1 RPSRLRYRYTKTGT
15 AEEQHTDVIDLEVLR
30 VHPDGQKGVQV
41 HYFTGKHEKRVPD
54 QDPVTGNPVLAVYLQ
69 ADVYAMN
76 RRTEGGWRYF
86 HRAIKTALA
95 ATNTVEPVS
104 LDFHGRKVPASRV
117 TITPY
122 LGDAKRL
129 PLKAYAQTTYAFTFA
144 EAVPDQ
150 LYEPI
155 GRAPA
160 RWGAPHRGGPDLRRV
175 QGSVKVS
182 SPPWPRETIPAIAT
196 SGRAAADAA
205 SRPPSLTNQRLSGSA
220 PCGVWRDWAEVS
232 RRRSSRTPTVVGGTG
247 GRPEPSTKTS
257 RAYLSMSVAGDHWK
271 SVLTVGCRNQL

>member
-1 RPSRLRYRYTKTGT
+1 MAGPSSWLRRAASRRVFLRALLGPVAFAGMTATHAGAPGAATPDDGQRQLSKAETLLWQTDHLANVRRPSRLRYRYTKTGT

-41 HYFTGKHEKRVPD
+41 HYFTGKQEKPVPE

-69 ADVYAMN
+69 AAVYAMN
-76 RRTEGGWRYF
+76 RRTEEGWRYF

-144 EAVPDQ
+144 DAVPGQ
-150 LYEPI
+150 LYEIRSVVPK
-155 GRAPA
+155 
-160 RWGAPHRGGPDLRRV
+160 PDALPLIEEAVTFVESKDR
-175 QGSVKVS
+175 
-182 SPPWPRETIPAIAT
+182 
-196 SGRAAADAA
+196 
-205 SRPPSLTNQRLSGSA
+205 
-220 PCGVWRDWAEVS
+220 
-232 RRRSSRTPTVVGGTG
+232 
-247 GRPEPSTKTS
+247 
-257 RAYLSMSVAGDHWK
+257 
-271 SVLTVGCRNQL
+271 

>member
-1 RPSRLRYRYTKTGT
+1 MPAPSLWLCRAASRRVVLRALLGLAAFAGITATHAGAPGAATLDTGQRQFSKAETLLWQTDHLANVRRPSRLRYRYTKTGT

-41 HYFTGKHEKRVPD
+41 HYFTGKQEKPVPE

-117 TITPY
+117 SITPY
-122 LGDAKRL
+122 VGDAKRL
-129 PLKAYAQTTYAFTFA
+129 PLKAYAHTTYAFTFA
-144 EAVPDQ
+144 DAVPGQ
-150 LYEPI
+150 LYEIRSLVPQ
-155 GRAPA
+155 PD
-160 RWGAPHRGGPDLRRV
+160 GAPLI
-175 QGSVKVS
+175 
-182 SPPWPRETIPAIAT
+182 E
-196 SGRAAADAA
+196 
-205 SRPPSLTNQRLSGSA
+205 
-220 PCGVWRDWAEVS
+220 E
-232 RRRSSRTPTVVGGTG
+232 
-247 GRPEPSTKTS
+247 
-257 RAYLSMSVAGDHWK
+257 
-271 SVLTVGCRNQL
+271 VLTFVESKDR

>member
-1 RPSRLRYRYTKTGT
+1 MPAPSSWLCRAAPRRVVLRALLGLAAFAGITTLHAGAPGAATLDTGQRQFSKAETLLWQTDHLANVRRSSRLRYRYTKTGT

-41 HYFTGKHEKRVPD
+41 HYFTGKQEKPVPE

-117 TITPY
+117 
-122 LGDAKRL
+122 A
-129 PLKAYAQTTYAFTFA
+129 
-144 EAVPDQ
+144 
-150 LYEPI
+150 
-155 GRAPA
+155 
-160 RWGAPHRGGPDLRRV
+160 
-175 QGSVKVS
+175 
-182 SPPWPRETIPAIAT
+182 SPPMSAMPSACR
-196 SGRAAADAA
+196 
-205 SRPPSLTNQRLSGSA
+205 SRPMPTRPMPSPSPRRSRASSMRSDRSC
-220 PCGVWRDWAEVS
+220 PSPMERPSS
-232 RRRSSRTPTVVGGTG
+232 RRS
-247 GRPEPSTKTS
+247 
-257 RAYLSMSVAGDHWK
+257 
-271 SVLTVGCRNQL
+271 